1 MYKAQSWKMTKNTNF
16 GATDLKRAFKSIEM
30 VKISEGDVIKIGE
43 LGLSPREF
51 LHFKIMQ
58 KRSGQGE

>member
-1 MYKAQSWKMTKNTNF
+1 MTKNTTF
-16 GATDLKRAFKSIEM
+16 GVADLKIAFKSIEM

-43 LGLSPREF
+43 LRQCPREL

-58 KRSGQGE
+58 KRNWPRRIREIT

>member
-1 MYKAQSWKMTKNTNF
+1 MTKNTTF
-16 GATDLKRAFKSIEM
+16 RVADLKIAFKSIEM

-43 LGLSPREF
+43 LRLSPREL

-58 KRSGQGE
+58 KRNWPRRIREIT